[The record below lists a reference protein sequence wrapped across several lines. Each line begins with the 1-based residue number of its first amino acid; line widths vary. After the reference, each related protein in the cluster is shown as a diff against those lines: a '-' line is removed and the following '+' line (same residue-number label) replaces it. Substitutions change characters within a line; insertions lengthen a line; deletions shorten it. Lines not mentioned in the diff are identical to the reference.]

1 MKLLKIKDR
10 YVFQCTYQEKDIP
23 KNIGFKWDKTLRH
36 WYTFDVHIA
45 NKLVSYSDE
54 ITLNNINFDL
64 RLKEDS
70 LNNSQLSN
78 SDIDVPHND
87 GLNYLPYQKAGI
99 KYALDHGNTL
109 IADEMGL
116 GKTIQAIGYI
126 NAKNDIKSVL
136 IVCPASL
143 KINWKRELE
152 KWLVNK
158 YTIDIVYDEF
168 PMSDIVICSYNI
180 LKTFHEQLISRVW
193 DLKILDEAHYLKNN
207 KTLRTKHVF
216 GYRNNIPGK
225 EENIVPIKSNIT
237 LSLTGTPILNRPSEL
252 WPLLRHMDNKTW
264 SNWTYYVERYCA
276 AKHTRYGWDTRGS
289 SNEEELQIKLRET
302 IMVRRLKKDVL
313 KELPPKRRATIILPS
328 DEVRDVLYNE
338 SDRYEKIK
346 DRLYKLKLFVEDC
359 KSIPGKENLYKE
371 AIESL
376 NKEYFASFEEISKI
390 CHETA
395 LVKTDYAIDYIE
407 NFMESVDKV
416 VIFAHH
422 HDVIDKLYEG
432 LKIFNPVKV
441 VGGMSDSEKQSSVD
455 SFQNDVNTKIFIG
468 SITAAGVGYT
478 LTASSNVIFIEL
490 NWVPGIMSQAEDRCH
505 RIGTINSVLCQY
517 LVLENSIDEKMANE
531 LISKQDI
538 IDKCLD
544 SKMSSEKISLF

>member
-10 YVFQCTYQEKDIP
+10 YVFQCTFQEKDIP
-23 KNIGFKWDKTLRH
+23 KNVGFRWDKTLRH
-36 WYTFDVHIA
+36 WYTFDVHMA
-45 NKLVSYSDE
+45 NKLLSYSDE
-54 ITLNNINFDL
+54 STLNNINYDL

-70 LNNSQLSN
+70 LNSSQNST
-78 SDIDVPHND
+78 SDIYIPHND
-87 GLNYLPYQKAGI
+87 GLEYLPYQKAGI

-126 NAKNDIKSVL
+126 NAKNDIKSILV
-136 IVCPASL
+136 ICPASL

-158 YTIDIVYDEF
+158 YTIDIVYGEF

-180 LKTFHEQLISRVW
+180 LKNFHEQLVSRVW

-216 GYRNNIPGK
+216 GYRNNTPGK
-225 EENIVPIKSNIT
+225 VENISPIKSNIT
-237 LSLTGTPILNRPSEL
+237 IALTGTPILNRPSEL
-252 WPLLRHMDNKTW
+252 WPLLKHMDNKTW
-264 SNWTYYVERYCA
+264 SNWTHYVERYCA
-276 AKHTRYGWDTRGS
+276 AEHTRYGWDTKGS

-313 KELPPKRRATIILPS
+313 KDLPPKRRATIILPS

-338 SDRYEKIK
+338 SERYEKIK
-346 DRLYKLKLFVEDC
+346 NRLYKLKSFVEEC
-359 KSIPGKENLYKE
+359 KNIVDKEDLYKE
-371 AIESL
+371 AIENL
-376 NKEYFASFEEISKI
+376 NKEYLASFEEVSKI

-395 LVKTDYAIDYIE
+395 LIKADYAIDYIK
-407 NFMESVDKV
+407 NFMESVDKIV
-416 VIFAHH
+416 VFAHH
-422 HDVIDKLYEG
+422 HDVIDKLYDG
-432 LKIFNPVKV
+432 LKEFNPVKV
-441 VGGMSDSEKQSSVD
+441 VGGMSDNDKQSSVD

-490 NWVPGIMSQAEDRCH
+490 NWVPGVMSQAEDRCH
-505 RIGTINSVLCQY
+505 RIGTVNSVLCQY
-517 LVLENSIDEKMANE
+517 LVLEGSIDEKIANE

-544 SKMSSEKISLF
+544 NKIATEKISLF